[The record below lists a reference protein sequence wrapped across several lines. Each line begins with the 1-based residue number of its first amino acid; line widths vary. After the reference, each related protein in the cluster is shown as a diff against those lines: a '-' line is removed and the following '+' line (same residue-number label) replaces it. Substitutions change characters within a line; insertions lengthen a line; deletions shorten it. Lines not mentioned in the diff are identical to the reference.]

1 MNGRRKPKRVF
12 REKKED
18 KEDRR
23 KKEEEA
29 KLDEVDDVNEGEEPT
44 EEEKEE
50 RREQAGKDEEK
61 EIKREKEEKQRYKII
76 LGEIQKIPES
86 DPSKSEGQIRQLKKM
101 ISTFHSSELKY
112 QLLHELN
119 GVSCRGLGDDLKT
132 MVENTGLASEALT
145 LVSKFLTTVPEL
157 AEHLYLTSKDVLNGE
172 GLGMVKRR
180 LGPNLEVLGGLKAK
194 GIDVTKPWVQRLID
208 KVPSLHSLSR
218 LPAEELESLCTTPE
232 EPKKA
237 EESPSNNDTEGSGKP
252 TESESLEDEGE
263 KASKGEL
270 QVVRQLGKV
279 AEAYNRQT
287 SALPPDLKLPSE
299 NPDTKA
305 VDEEKLK
312 KAKELMNEAKAM
324 ATEQSEEA
332 KKATKE
338 KMTEMMKVLELPSDW
353 CKQDTVTPEQ
363 LLTDLGGII
372 NQYSSIAEV
381 AESYKNDLDAV
392 AKASGGRSLRGIYY
406 SKYASPQTA
415 GRPIILMPSNVTLT
429 NPDDAMKIRYLKFQ
443 ESRAA
448 ANYVHT
454 VKSSS
459 ASIGF
464 GVAGF
469 YGGFVGEVKGAYS
482 SEEHRDETR
491 SFKTYSTSASVLQF
505 IWTAKKCFQIEQE
518 QMKLSES
525 AKLMANCISKVS
537 EKDAEKR
544 KARARRFM
552 EMFGSHVP
560 AGVQTLGG
568 VFFSIADAESE
579 GVQKTT
585 TLTKA
590 ATEKL
595 QAQMSF
601 GFLGGAFGIGGS
613 VKAEHQGSTGETQ
626 GEQEDQKKT
635 SYTYTVHAM
644 GPAATNPVVF
654 QKLLSYN
661 STWAL
666 IDRGP
671 HEAYI
676 PIWELL
682 RNLGGSYEDA
692 AQVLEATWDE
702 EEEKKKEVSKELKKF
717 YDKRRK
723 KEDVRMELQELS
735 KEYQERVCIF
745 EFGYVTFFSF

>member
-1 MNGRRKPKRVF
+1 MSCH
-12 REKKED
+12 
-18 KEDRR
+18 
-23 KKEEEA
+23 
-29 KLDEVDDVNEGEEPT
+29 PT
-44 EEEKEE
+44 G
-50 RREQAGKDEEK
+50 A
-61 EIKREKEEKQRYKII
+61 
-76 LGEIQKIPES
+76 
-86 DPSKSEGQIRQLKKM
+86 
-101 ISTFHSSELKY
+101 
-112 QLLHELN
+112 
-119 GVSCRGLGDDLKT
+119 
-132 MVENTGLASEALT
+132 
-145 LVSKFLTTVPEL
+145 
-157 AEHLYLTSKDVLNGE
+157 
-172 GLGMVKRR
+172 
-180 LGPNLEVLGGLKAK
+180 
-194 GIDVTKPWVQRLID
+194 
-208 KVPSLHSLSR
+208 
-218 LPAEELESLCTTPE
+218 
-232 EPKKA
+232 
-237 EESPSNNDTEGSGKP
+237 
-252 TESESLEDEGE
+252 
-263 KASKGEL
+263 
-270 QVVRQLGKV
+270 
-279 AEAYNRQT
+279 NR
-287 SALPPDLKLPSE
+287 
-299 NPDTKA
+299 
-305 VDEEKLK
+305 
-312 KAKELMNEAKAM
+312 
-324 ATEQSEEA
+324 
-332 KKATKE
+332 
-338 KMTEMMKVLELPSDW
+338 
-353 CKQDTVTPEQ
+353 DTVTPEQ
-363 LLTDLGGII
+363 LLTDLSGII
-372 NQYSSIAEV
+372 NQYSRIAEV
-381 AESYKNDLDAV
+381 AESYKNLLDAV
-392 AKASGGRSLRGIYY
+392 AKASGGSALRVIYY

-459 ASIGF
+459 TSIDF

-469 YGGFVGEVKGAYS
+469 YERFVGEVKGAYS
-482 SEEHRDETR
+482 REEHRDEMR
-491 SFKTYSTSASVLQF
+491 SVKTYSTSASVLQF

-518 QMKLSES
+518 QMKLTES

-544 KARARRFM
+544 EARARRFM

-595 QAQMSF
+595 QTQMSF

-613 VKAEHQGSTGETQ
+613 VKAEHQESTGQTQ

-682 RNLGGSYEDA
+682 RNMGGA
-692 AQVLEATWDE
+692 VMMTQL
-702 EEEKKKEVSKELKKF
+702 
-717 YDKRRK
+717 
-723 KEDVRMELQELS
+723 
-735 KEYQERVCIF
+735 
-745 EFGYVTFFSF
+745 

>member
-1 MNGRRKPKRVF
+1 
-12 REKKED
+12 
-18 KEDRR
+18 
-23 KKEEEA
+23 
-29 KLDEVDDVNEGEEPT
+29 
-44 EEEKEE
+44 
-50 RREQAGKDEEK
+50 
-61 EIKREKEEKQRYKII
+61 
-76 LGEIQKIPES
+76 
-86 DPSKSEGQIRQLKKM
+86 
-101 ISTFHSSELKY
+101 
-112 QLLHELN
+112 
-119 GVSCRGLGDDLKT
+119 
-132 MVENTGLASEALT
+132 
-145 LVSKFLTTVPEL
+145 
-157 AEHLYLTSKDVLNGE
+157 
-172 GLGMVKRR
+172 
-180 LGPNLEVLGGLKAK
+180 
-194 GIDVTKPWVQRLID
+194 
-208 KVPSLHSLSR
+208 
-218 LPAEELESLCTTPE
+218 
-232 EPKKA
+232 
-237 EESPSNNDTEGSGKP
+237 
-252 TESESLEDEGE
+252 
-263 KASKGEL
+263 
-270 QVVRQLGKV
+270 
-279 AEAYNRQT
+279 
-287 SALPPDLKLPSE
+287 
-299 NPDTKA
+299 
-305 VDEEKLK
+305 
-312 KAKELMNEAKAM
+312 MNEAKAL

-338 KMTEMMKVLELPSDW
+338 KMAEMMKVLELPSDW

-372 NQYSSIAEV
+372 DQYSSIAEV

-392 AKASGGRSLRGIYY
+392 SKASGGRALRGIYY
-406 SKYASPQTA
+406 SKYALPQTA

-429 NPDDAMKIRYLKFQ
+429 NPDDAMKITYLKFQ

-459 ASIGF
+459 TSIGF

-469 YGGFVGEVKGAYS
+469 YEGFVGEVKGAYS
-482 SEEHRDETR
+482 TEKHRDETR
-491 SFKTYSTSASVLQF
+491 SVKTYSTSASVLQF

-518 QMKLSES
+518 QMKLTES

-626 GEQEDQKKT
+626 AEQEDQKKT

-654 QKLLSYN
+654 QKLLAYN

-671 HEAYI
+671 HEAYM

-682 RNLGGSYEDA
+682 RSLGGKFELLTLLASAMSSTRATDIHFKNKSNESSRFLLDNEHQDVVPCILGDPGANSGGEGKSKRAEKYCTKKSKERREELLGTMSYQTKLSLLLQHMFSTGQSSPHVDSS
-692 AQVLEATWDE
+692 QDYHLVMTTE
-702 EEEKKKEVSKELKKF
+702 EEGYTILHFERAANTGDAKDILFMANTEYFFVWALHSSFDATESSTVYPF
-717 YDKRRK
+717 HERK
-723 KEDVRMELQELS
+723 GSSQFTQLIQT
-735 KEYQERVCIF
+735 
-745 EFGYVTFFSF
+745 G